1 MEWKSVQKKSK
12 IVTNSTNSMSA
23 DISMTTEKLEKVTSS
38 KYLGAT
44 LWKNGACSAEV
55 RIRIAPAM
63 AAMAGINRIWQCNS
77 VSFARKFK
85 L

>member
-1 MEWKSVQKKSK
+1 MTNNKNK
-12 IVTNSTNSMSA
+12 ICA
-23 DISMTTEKLEKVTSS
+23 DISMDSQKLEKVTSS